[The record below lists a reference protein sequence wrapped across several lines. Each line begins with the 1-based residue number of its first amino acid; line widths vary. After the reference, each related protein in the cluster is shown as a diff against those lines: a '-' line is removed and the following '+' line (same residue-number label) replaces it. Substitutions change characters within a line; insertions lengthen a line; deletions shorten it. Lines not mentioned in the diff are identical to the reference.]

1 MLNLHFWQNKAV
13 LPFLLIVCL
22 CSCNASPS
30 EDIQNEPDTPASSSM
45 DLLLEAY
52 IKNEICAPAGQPIDV
67 TLSFSNL
74 TNNEL
79 RLGEQF
85 IISKNRYGSGGNL
98 IPFIRLNDKD
108 VYSLQDNSMLDF
120 PLPDIKSFI
129 DIPPHDTYNV
139 SVRFYFPSEIL
150 ESRQTNQEI
159 VITPSPGKYQI
170 KLIYSQSSQVDG
182 IWRGIVESNNF
193 EVCIS

>member
-1 MLNLHFWQNKAV
+1 MINLQFVLNKVILTF
-13 LPFLLIVCL
+13 FLMALF
-22 CSCNASPS
+22 CSCNTIPS
-30 EDIQNEPDTPASSSM
+30 EDIQNESDTPISPSV
-45 DLLLEAY
+45 DLLFEANVE
-52 IKNEICAPAGQPIDV
+52 KEICAPAGQPVDMI
-67 TLSFSNL
+67 LSFSNL

-79 RLGEQF
+79 KLGEQF
-85 IISKNRYGSGGNL
+85 IVSKNRYGSGGNL

-108 VYSLQDNSMLDF
+108 IYSLHDNSMLDF
-120 PLPDIKSFI
+120 PFPDIKSSI

-139 SVRFYFPSEIL
+139 SIQFYFPSEIL

-170 KLIYSQSSQVDG
+170 KLIYSQSSQAFGVWHG
-182 IWRGIVESNNF
+182 FVESNNF